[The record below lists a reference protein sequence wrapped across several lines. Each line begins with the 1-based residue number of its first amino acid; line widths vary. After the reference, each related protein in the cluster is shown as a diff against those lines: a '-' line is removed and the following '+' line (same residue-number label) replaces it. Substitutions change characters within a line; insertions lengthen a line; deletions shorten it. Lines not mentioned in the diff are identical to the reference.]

1 MATSMLG
8 PMFWHACAD
17 ARAIGMFHVRG
28 MAKSMLGPMF
38 WHACA
43 DARAI
48 GRFPCSRVCM
58 LIHVLGPMFWH
69 ACSMPV
75 QREGRAQLR
84 AAWDYSLVRVAAP
97 TCWQTCERCGLEKD

>member
-1 MATSMLG
+1 
-8 PMFWHACAD
+8 
-17 ARAIGMFHVRG
+17 

-43 DARAI
+43 DARA
-48 GRFPCSRVCM
+48 RTDVLASRVCM

-84 AAWDYSLVRVAAP
+84 VLHFPAQM
-97 TCWQTCERCGLEKD
+97 CWQLSSADMLAVA

>member
-1 MATSMLG
+1 MRASSEHG
-8 PMFWHACAD
+8 PMTKLTCAD
-17 ARAIGMFHVRG
+17 ARARTYVL
-28 MAKSMLGPMF
+28 A
-38 WHACA
+38 
-43 DARAI
+43 
-48 GRFPCSRVCM
+48 SRVCM

-97 TCWQTCERCGLEKD
+97 IIL